1 MNNQME
7 LWLESSSDS
16 LNLNSTANGIYLT
29 PELDGLTGLPEIRS
43 STGVNA
49 GYDGGWTSAQNYDAR
64 LIAIRGVIA
73 NPDVSQL
80 ESMRRRLATLV
91 GQGKKETLKLK
102 FVTEAGN
109 VFTIFVHT
117 MSCEMPLNRVLN
129 QQPFLIQLR
138 ADDPLIYDDGATGGA
153 EAILRVQQALG
164 GFPINFE
171 LPLEI
176 GGGPNITYVT
186 NGGTEPVYPI
196 IHLYGPLHSPTV
208 INRTTNQQFQVIV
221 DLTGADEVIIDSQL
235 RTVTLNGTDIYHLKS
250 PSSEFIM
257 INPGQNGMLLTSETL
272 SDAGTAKVM
281 FKQGYISI

>member
-1 MNNQME
+1 
-7 LWLESSSDS
+7 
-16 LNLNSTANGIYLT
+16 
-29 PELDGLTGLPEIRS
+29 
-43 STGVNA
+43 
-49 GYDGGWTSAQNYDAR
+49 
-64 LIAIRGVIA
+64 
-73 NPDVSQL
+73 
-80 ESMRRRLATLV
+80 
-91 GQGKKETLKLK
+91 
-102 FVTEAGN
+102 
-109 VFTIFVHT
+109 
-117 MSCEMPLNRVLN
+117 MPLNRVLN

-138 ADDPLIYDDGATGGA
+138 ADDPLIYDDGATGGT

-176 GGGPNITYVT
+176 GGGPDITYVT

-208 INRTTNQQFQVIV
+208 VNRTTNQQFQVIV
-221 DLTGADEVIIDSQL
+221 DLTGSDEVIIDSQL

-250 PSSEFIM
+250 PSSDFIM
-257 INPGQNGMLLTSETL
+257 IDPGQNGMLLTSETL